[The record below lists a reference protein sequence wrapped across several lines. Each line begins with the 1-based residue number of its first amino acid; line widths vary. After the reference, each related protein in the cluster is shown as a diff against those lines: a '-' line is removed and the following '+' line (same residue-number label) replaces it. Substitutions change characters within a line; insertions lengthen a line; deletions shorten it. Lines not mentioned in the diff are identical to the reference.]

1 MKNYSTPA
9 IGAVSLSLLM
19 SGCETTT
26 RVNKEEQPNVV
37 IIFLD
42 DAGWADFD
50 PFWKNYY
57 KTENVNALAREGRVF
72 QNFYVPQAVC
82 SASRSALL
90 TGCYPGRTDMHGAH
104 GPNHRGVDPSFETIG
119 EMLKRNDYTTG
130 AFGKWHIGDAEE
142 TRPPARGF
150 DESAGIMYSNDMWSA
165 HPVNP
170 DYWGQFPLR
179 YWENG
184 EVIIDS
190 VTGEH
195 QKYFTKWITESAVD
209 FIDRN
214 KENPFFLYVA
224 HPQPHVPLF
233 CSDEFKGKS
242 GIGLFADVMLEIDW
256 SVGQIMQSLKKNGLE
271 DNTLVMFSSDNG
283 PWISYGNHAGK
294 TPFRNAKTSSFD
306 GGIRSPLI
314 MKLPGKIP
322 SGSVSRNC
330 LFSIDI
336 LPTIAEITHAQLP
349 QNQID
354 GKNVW
359 ELIVGED
366 GVDNPHDYYAVSLNR
381 KLQAVLSSDG
391 KWKLHLPHGYS
402 EVVEGGNNGM
412 PGKRMNME
420 IDTALFNLVNDPY
433 EISNLHGH
441 YPEITNQLLEYAQ
454 KHKNVFYLSDD

>member
-1 MKNYSTPA
+1 MKNYSVSA
-9 IGAVSLSLLM
+9 ISAISLSVLM
-19 SGCETTT
+19 GGCQNNENETSLET
-26 RVNKEEQPNVV
+26 PNVV

-50 PFWKNYY
+50 PFWDNYY
-57 KTENVNALAREGRVF
+57 ETNNVKQLASEGRVF

-90 TGCYPGRTDMHGAH
+90 TGCYPGRTGMHGAH
-104 GPNHRGVDPSFETIG
+104 GPNERGVDPSFETIG

-130 AFGKWHIGDAEE
+130 SFGKWHIGDVEE

-150 DESAGIMYSNDMWSA
+150 DESAGIMYSNDMWA
-165 HPVNP
+165 GHPVNP
-170 DYWGQFPLR
+170 DYWGKFPLR

-195 QKYFTKWITESAVD
+195 QQYFTKWITESAVD

-233 CSDEFKGKS
+233 CTEEFRGKS
-242 GIGLFADVMLEIDW
+242 GIGLYADVMLEIDW
-256 SVGQIMQSLKKNGLE
+256 SVGQIMKSIKENGID
-271 DNTLVMFSSDNG
+271 DNTLVIFSSDNG

-314 MKLPGKIP
+314 MKLPGSIP
-322 SGSVSRNC
+322 AGTVSKNC
-330 LFSIDI
+330 FFSIDI
-336 LPTIAEITHAQLP
+336 LPAIAQITDSELP
-349 QNQID
+349 DNEID

-359 ELIVGED
+359 ALITGDDREK
-366 GVDNPHDYYAVSLNR
+366 NPHDYYAVSLR
-381 KLQAVLSSDG
+381 GELESILSSDG
-391 KWKLHLPHGYS
+391 KWKLHLPHSYS
-402 EVVEGGNNGM
+402 EVVDGGSNGM

-420 IDTALFNLVNDPY
+420 IDTALFDMVNDPY
-433 EISNLHGH
+433 EVSNVYKH
-441 YPEITNQLLEYAQ
+441 YPEVADELLKFAQ
-454 KHKNVFYLSDD
+454 KHKSVFYTKEN